1 MASLEKFRLSQV
13 SWDSDKDPGKFM
25 EFMYLMSS
33 LVRATAHGHVL
44 EDYLDAKLGRCK
56 FHQVTTP
63 GFLSEDPEFRRPE
76 SPHEEED
83 EDSVNSSPLAAR
95 IRAQAAR
102 SEARESPSS
111 PGGQASTSAS
121 GSAKLN
127 HIGMNYFDLDLEA
140 RELDGTLFNVLRLA
154 VKGAKN
160 IMLDCVQFPSYVQGI
175 IVLFRHADISKN
187 DRITRAFESMD
198 ALSFNGDALVW
209 QSEAMRKTRELFD
222 SGASIMHYVL
232 SRGMKSFDG
241 KLKTIQYKIAED
253 INRTVIN
260 DHTNVFDM
268 VQSYAADIASV
279 GDSKA
284 PAMQVQS
291 NGNASSATCGFC
303 NFQGHTEDQCRKK
316 KAAMQSLSGSS
327 NSSAASSPDGNS
339 KHAHYSC
346 HRCGKKGHVSK
357 SCPEKATKNALQV
370 AAEKAAPAA
379 AVAPAAPADP
389 VHAPAPVGQIQAGSV
404 SQEGLSALLRHLQ
417 ASMNQSRVY

>member
-1 MASLEKFRLSQV
+1 
-13 SWDSDKDPGKFM
+13 
-25 EFMYLMSS
+25 
-33 LVRATAHGHVL
+33 
-44 EDYLDAKLGRCK
+44 
-56 FHQVTTP
+56 
-63 GFLSEDPEFRRPE
+63 
-76 SPHEEED
+76 
-83 EDSVNSSPLAAR
+83 
-95 IRAQAAR
+95 
-102 SEARESPSS
+102 
-111 PGGQASTSAS
+111 
-121 GSAKLN
+121 
-127 HIGMNYFDLDLEA
+127 MNYFDLDLEA

-232 SRGMKSFDG
+232 SRVMKSFDG

-268 VQSYAADIASV
+268 VQSCAADIASV

-284 PAMQVQS
+284 PAMQVQTD
-291 NGNASSATCGFC
+291 GNVSSATCGFC

-316 KAAMQSLSGSS
+316 RQRCNRSLG
-327 NSSAASSPDGNS
+327 AQTPL
-339 KHAHYSC
+339 
-346 HRCGKKGHVSK
+346 
-357 SCPEKATKNALQV
+357 LQV
-370 AAEKAAPAA
+370 
-379 AVAPAAPADP
+379 
-389 VHAPAPVGQIQAGSV
+389 
-404 SQEGLSALLRHLQ
+404 HLTET
-417 ASMNQSRVY
+417 ASMPTTAVTGVERRDMCLNPALRRQRMRSKLRLRRLLQLELWLLQPLQILCMLLHRSVRSKLGLCPKKVYQLCCDISKLQ